1 MKTSPHV
8 TEIIKPPW
16 QEYGAWHI
24 CVMVNYSG
32 VPMPRT
38 LTFRTESE
46 ASEIKRGYE
55 IES

>member
-1 MKTSPHV
+1 MQTSPHV

-24 CVMVNYSG
+24 KAMVDYSG

-38 LTFRTESE
+38 MTFQTESE
-46 ASEIKRGYE
+46 ANEIKMGYE
-55 IES
+55 VES